1 MKGLRGYLKE
11 AQGIIVKWGPVGL
24 LYDDECIGYVAG
36 KLMEADWKYDPSK
49 GASETTWRILCGR
62 WAIYNWLREK
72 KRDARRSPMSL
83 NSPSIGGESELWE
96 TIEDKRKVSEQ
107 QDEFNTEDMMSTITE
122 IQREYITKHFKEGI
136 SMSDIGK
143 QKGIS
148 RQAVS
153 ISIKSA
159 IEKIKSEIKKE
170 RIKNESQRTTG
181 R

>member
-1 MKGLRGYLKE
+1 MKGLRSYLKE

-36 KLMEADWKYDPSK
+36 KLMEADWKYDPDK

-62 WAIYNWLREK
+62 WAIYNWLRDK

-83 NSPSIGGESELWE
+83 NSPSAGGESELWE
-96 TIEDKRKVSEQ
+96 TIEDKRKSSEQ
-107 QDEFNTEDMMSTITE
+107 PFGFSIEGVLSQLTKT
-122 IQREYITKHFKEGI
+122 QKEYVIKHFKEGS
-136 SMSDIGK
+136 SMSEIGK
-143 QKGIS
+143 EKGIS

-153 ISIKSA
+153 IAIKSA

-170 RIKNESQRTTG
+170 RIRNEAKRTTS

>member
-1 MKGLRGYLKE
+1 MKGLRDYLKE

-36 KLMEADWKYDPSK
+36 KLMEADWKYDPNK

-62 WAIYNWLREK
+62 WAIYNWLREI

-96 TIEDKRKVSEQ
+96 TVEDRRKVSQ
-107 QDEFNTEDMMSTITE
+107 HQDKFNIEDMLSTITK
-122 IQREYITKHFKEGI
+122 IQKEYVIKHFKEGI

-143 QKGIS
+143 EKGVS

-153 ISIKSA
+153 IAIKSA

-170 RIKNESQRTTG
+170 RIRNEAQRKTG